1 MKNMQS
7 SSNNGSRFEVR
18 IAGFGGQGVIL
29 AGIILA
35 EAATLDGKY
44 AAQSQTYGAE
54 ARGGMSRADVV
65 LSDMEIDY
73 SWGLEFDILVAL
85 TQEGYDQN
93 IAAMKPDG
101 IVLVD
106 SDLVQR
112 TLFNKIIS
120 LPFRQIAK
128 DLSEEKAIN
137 MAALGAIAAFCPYVS
152 RESIATIIMKRLP
165 ASKVEINLR
174 AFDQCMQSAQI
185 PKLEFPDSKKEFEI

>member
-1 MKNMQS
+1 
-7 SSNNGSRFEVR
+7 
-18 IAGFGGQGVIL
+18 VIL

-44 AAQSQTYGAE
+44 AAQSQNYGAE

-65 LSDMEIDY
+65 LSNTEIDY

-93 IAAMKPDG
+93 IAAVKPEG

-112 TLFNKIIS
+112 TLFSKIIS

-128 DLSEEKAIN
+128 DMSEERAIN
-137 MAALGAIAAFCPYVS
+137 MAALGAIAALCPYVS
-152 RESIATIIMKRLP
+152 RESIAAIIMKRLP
-165 ASKVEINLR
+165 ASRVEINLR
-174 AFDQCMQSAQI
+174 AFDQCMQSARI
-185 PKLEFPDSKKEFEI
+185 PELEFSDSKKEFEI

>member
-18 IAGFGGQGVIL
+18 IAGSGGQGVIL

-35 EAATLDGKY
+35 EAATIDGKY

-54 ARGGMSRADVV
+54 ARGGMSRADIV
-65 LSDMEIDY
+65 LSDLEIDY
-73 SWGLEFDILVAL
+73 PWGLEFEILVAL

-93 IAAMKPDG
+93 VAAIKTDG

-112 TLFNKIIS
+112 TLWNKVIS
-120 LPFRQIAK
+120 LPFKQIAK
-128 DLSEEKAIN
+128 DLHEEKAMN

-152 RESIATIIMKRLP
+152 QQSLAEIITKRLP
-165 ASKVEINLR
+165 SSKVETSLR

-185 PKLEFPDSKKEFEI
+185 PSLEMLDSNKEFEI

>member
-18 IAGFGGQGVIL
+18 IAGSGGQGVIL

-35 EAATLDGKY
+35 EAATLDGRY

-65 LSDMEIDY
+65 LSDAEIDY

-93 IAAMKPDG
+93 IAAVKPEG
-101 IVLVD
+101 MVLVD

-112 TLFNKIIS
+112 TLHSKTHS

-128 DLSEEKAIN
+128 DLSEERAVN

-152 RESIATIIMKRLP
+152 RESIAAIMTIKIPPSR
-165 ASKVEINLR
+165 VEINLR

-185 PKLEFPDSKKEFEI
+185 SRLEFSDSKKDFEI